1 MAKKT
6 VKIFLD
12 SNVILSGLLS
22 DRGAPRIIL
31 DILSL
36 RLPFITAATGQY
48 NLTEIERNI
57 AKKLPEISD
66 IYREY
71 FPKIHCTVIPT
82 PKKKDLRKCR
92 GMISDKDLP
101 VLISAMNFGADF
113 LVTGDKKDFAKLV
126 SDDRLPFKIVSP
138 SELLNVIMTFLDYD
152 LA

>member
-36 RLPFITAATGQY
+36 RLPFIVAATGHY

-57 AKKLPEISD
+57 AKKLPEIMD

-71 FPKIHCTVIPT
+71 FPKIHLTVIPM
-82 PKKKDLRKCR
+82 PKKRELRKCR
-92 GMISDKDLP
+92 GMIRDKDLP
-101 VLISAMNFGADF
+101 VLISAMNFDADF

-126 SDDRLPFKIVSP
+126 SDDRLPLKIVSP
-138 SELLNVIMTFLDYD
+138 TELLDVIMTFLDYGPV
-152 LA
+152 

>member
-31 DILSL
+31 DLLSL
-36 RLPFITAATGQY
+36 RLPFVTGATVQY
-48 NLTEIERNI
+48 NLMEIERNI
-57 AKKLPEISD
+57 TKKLPEIMD

-71 FPKIHCTVIPT
+71 FPKIHLTVIPM
-82 PKKKDLRKCR
+82 PKKKDLNKCR
-92 GMISDKDLP
+92 GMIGDKDLP
-101 VLISAMNFGADF
+101 VLVSAMNFGADF

-126 SDDRLPFKIVSP
+126 GDNRLPLKIVSP
-138 SELLNVIMTFLDYD
+138 AELLGVIMTFLE
-152 LA
+152 

>member
-12 SNVILSGLLS
+12 SNVILSGLRS
-22 DRGAPRIIL
+22 ERGAPRIIL
-31 DILSL
+31 DLLSL

-48 NLTEIERNI
+48 NLMEIERTI
-57 AKKLPEISD
+57 AKKLPNIMD

-71 FPKIHCTVIPT
+71 FPKIYLTLIPT
-82 PKKKDLRKCR
+82 PKKKDLKKCQ

-101 VLISAMNFGADF
+101 VLVSAINFGADF

-126 SDDRLPFKIVSP
+126 GDNHLSLKIVSP
-138 SELLNVIMTFLDYD
+138 SELLDVIMTFLEQVH
-152 LA
+152 A

>member
-22 DRGAPRIIL
+22 ERGAPRIIL
-31 DILSL
+31 DLLSL

-48 NLTEIERNI
+48 NLMEIERTI
-57 AKKLPEISD
+57 AKKLPNIMD

-71 FPKIHCTVIPT
+71 FPKINLTVVPI
-82 PKKKDLRKCR
+82 PKKKDLKKCQ
-92 GMISDKDLP
+92 GMINDKDLP
-101 VLISAMNFGADF
+101 VLVSAMNFGADF

-126 SDDRLPFKIVSP
+126 GDNRLSFKIVSP
-138 SELLNVIMTFLDYD
+138 SELLNVIMTFMEQVHS
-152 LA
+152 

>member
-36 RLPFITAATGQY
+36 RLPFIIAATGQY

-57 AKKLPEISD
+57 AKKLPEIMD

-71 FPKIHCTVIPT
+71 FPKIHLTVIPT

-92 GMISDKDLP
+92 GMIRDKDLP

-126 SDDRLPFKIVSP
+126 SDDRLPLKIVSP
-138 SELLNVIMTFLDYD
+138 AELLDVMMTFLDYGP
-152 LA
+152 A

>member
-36 RLPFITAATGQY
+36 RFPFITAATGQY
-48 NLTEIERNI
+48 NLMEIERNI
-57 AKKLPEISD
+57 AKKLPEIKD

-71 FPKIHCTVIPT
+71 FPKIHLTVIPT
-82 PKKKDLRKCR
+82 PKKKDLRKSR
-92 GMISDKDLP
+92 GIINDKDLP

-113 LVTGDKKDFAKLV
+113 LVTGDKKDFAKIAG
-126 SDDRLPFKIVSP
+126 DKRLPLKIVSP
-138 SELLNVIMTFLDYD
+138 AELLDGIKAFLE
-152 LA
+152 